1 VLLDADPS
9 SPLALKLGRATAR
22 RHHAGRN
29 AVVVEKPR
37 RDLHPHRRTRCAVV
51 WCAKLNDGPARD
63 YFHLGIKLRVGEVSQ
78 RNAMRVVYETA
89 KPNGSQLENLNS

>member
-1 VLLDADPS
+1 M
-9 SPLALKLGRATAR
+9 
-22 RHHAGRN
+22 
-29 AVVVEKPR
+29 
-37 RDLHPHRRTRCAVV
+37 V

-78 RNAMRVVYETA
+78 RNAMWVVYETA